1 MQINF
6 NSQIVKFQGIEDE
19 KEIADEIEQMLES
32 LGIEEKRHEM
42 SKSLS
47 GGLKRKLRYDVPK
60 IFRCKFKTRIMKIS

>member
-1 MQINF
+1 
-6 NSQIVKFQGIEDE
+6 
-19 KEIADEIEQMLES
+19 MLES

-47 GGLKRKLRYDVPK
+47 GGLKRKLRYDAPK